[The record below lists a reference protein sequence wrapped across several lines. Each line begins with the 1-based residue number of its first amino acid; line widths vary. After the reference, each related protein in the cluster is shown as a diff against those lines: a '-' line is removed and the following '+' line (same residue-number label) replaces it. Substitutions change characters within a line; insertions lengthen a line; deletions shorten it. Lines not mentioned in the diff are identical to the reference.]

1 VFEPRLRMPLVRP
14 RATSRSAPR
23 RAGRAASLLAVAAS
37 CSLLLA
43 AGAATAQ
50 TRYVAFG
57 DSITEGVGDASGLG
71 YPPRLED
78 LLQGS
83 DPGATVENA
92 GVAGETTAEGLARV
106 DSVLTGPPG
115 VLLVMEGTNDVSRSI
130 SAETALFNLES
141 IAGRAEDQGWGVI
154 HATTIPRRPEGS
166 TAREIGLNGF
176 LNRLLRDSAGGSGA
190 ELADPFEVFG
200 AIPDVFD
207 TYYTTD
213 PEDQVGHLSGDGYQ
227 VMAQVFRDV
236 IRGVDSV
243 PPVAGIIRPAPD
255 AEMVPA
261 DIVIEVDLWDFG
273 TGVDELN
280 TTLLLDDVE
289 VPAEIT
295 GGGRSA
301 AIRYDPPEP
310 LSGTVDVRLRSRDL
324 ASPVNTVDRT
334 IARYV
339 IEGSGGPLQG
349 DLDGSGRIDGV
360 DLVRFA
366 RRFGAVSGDERYAAE
381 ADFDG
386 NGAIDGADLAVLASN
401 FGETV

>member
-1 VFEPRLRMPLVRP
+1 MFELRPRTPISRSRPTLPTATGGARRVVPLV
-14 RATSRSAPR
+14 
-23 RAGRAASLLAVAAS
+23 VAAFG
-37 CSLLLA
+37 CALLLW
-43 AGAATAQ
+43 AGALNAQ

-57 DSITEGVGDASGLG
+57 DSITDGVGDETGLG

-92 GVAGETTAEGLARV
+92 GVPGETTAEGLARL
-106 DSVLTGPPG
+106 DSALGGTAG
-115 VLLVMEGTNDVSRSI
+115 VLLLMEGTNDVSRGI

-141 IAGRAEDQGWGVI
+141 MADQAAGQGWSVL

-166 TAREIGLNGF
+166 TSREIGLNGF
-176 LNRLLRDSAGGSGA
+176 LNRLLRDSVGRSGGD
-190 ELADPFEVFG
+190 LADPFEVFG
-200 AIPDVFD
+200 ATPNVFD
-207 TYYTTD
+207 QYYTSD
-213 PEDQVGHLSGDGYQ
+213 PEDRVGHLSGDGYQ
-227 VMAQVFRDV
+227 LLAELFRDA

-273 TGVDELN
+273 AGIDELN
-280 TTLLLDDVE
+280 TTLLLDDEE
-289 VPAEIT
+289 VPAQVT

-301 AIRYDPPEP
+301 SIRYDPPEP

-324 ASPVNTVDRT
+324 SSPVNTVDRV
-334 IARYV
+334 IAQYV
-339 IEGSGGPLQG
+339 IEGSGGPVQG

-366 RRFGAVSGDERYAAE
+366 IRFGSTSGDGRYSSD

-386 NGAIDGADLAVLASN
+386 NGTIDGADLAILASN
-401 FGETV
+401 FGESV